1 MLLDISALLRLGYD
15 FSFSYTNAVLCFLLI
30 IVGGI
35 LGLQGGKKIFWL
47 ISIAGIVWAIYM
59 LKEIG

>member
-1 MLLDISALLRLGYD
+1 MLLDISALLKLGYD
-15 FSFSYTNAVLCFLLI
+15 FSFSFTNAVLCFILI

-47 ISIAGIVWAIYM
+47 IPVAGVIWAIYM
-59 LKEIG
+59 LKGIG